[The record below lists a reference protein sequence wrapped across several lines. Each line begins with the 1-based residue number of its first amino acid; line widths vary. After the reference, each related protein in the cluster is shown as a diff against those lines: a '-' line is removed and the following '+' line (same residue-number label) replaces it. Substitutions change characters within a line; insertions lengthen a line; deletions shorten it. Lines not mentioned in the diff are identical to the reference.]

1 LARTL
6 TQTQT
11 GPVTQTR
18 HRSDFSPRDEG
29 LTDADSFGYDDQS
42 YQPKDP
48 LPKMAAK
55 YPTGNPVPKKNP
67 DHAVK
72 EYDSDVFQSVERGE
86 LPKNIS
92 FRTVMFRS
100 ISELLYKPDIEKSN
114 IEKKVDMIFMDY
126 LPKNFTKRHSAF
138 AASISKQPAR
148 NLNLS
153 KITNKNYT
161 NGPEEFWSDV
171 LEGTRGQKY
180 TGYPVGIPKYHRP
193 LLGKGGLR
201 ARARSERVP
210 KNFVIPEDLNEDDQS
225 VAGTKLRRYHTDIT
239 DKVTTQHGE
248 SDRGIGMNHV
258 QVGHI
263 ENFNRVYNLD
273 AMRTNDSR
281 DIPLD
286 RGFARG
292 MTTMVGQKNTKVD
305 EKMDRGISRGLT
317 QIVRQ
322 INTGD
327 DQQMDGG
334 LSRGLTQ
341 MMGQMDNKNT
351 RINILDNS
359 LGVSGDMAF
368 NSPKVNWDF
377 TPTSGTAGVETKGSP
392 NLGLGNRGGDVER
405 PANNFSIVVETKTIE
420 KKFTCNGGV

>member
-1 LARTL
+1 
-6 TQTQT
+6 
-11 GPVTQTR
+11 VTQTR
-18 HRSDFSPRDEG
+18 QRSDFSPRDEG
-29 LTDADSFGYDDQS
+29 LTDADSFGYDVQS
-42 YQPKDP
+42 CQPKEP

-55 YPTGNPVPKKNP
+55 NPTVKPVPKKNP

-138 AASISKQPAR
+138 AASISKQPVR

-161 NGPEEFWSDV
+161 NGPEEFWTDV
-171 LEGTRGQKY
+171 LEGRRGQKF
-180 TGYPVGIPKYHRP
+180 TGYPVGIPKYYSP
-193 LLGKGGLR
+193 LLGKGGIR
-201 ARARSERVP
+201 ARARSEHVP

-239 DKVTTQHGE
+239 DKVTMQHGD
-248 SDRGIGMNHV
+248 SDRGIGMN
-258 QVGHI
+258 QVDFGHI
-263 ENFNRVYNLD
+263 ENFNRFYNLD
-273 AMRTNDSR
+273 AMRTHDSR

-292 MTTMVGQKNTKVD
+292 MTSLIGQKNTKVD
-305 EKMDRGISRGLT
+305 EEMDRGLSRGLT

-322 INTGD
+322 LDTGD
-327 DQQMDGG
+327 DQKMQTG

-351 RINILDNS
+351 RISILDNS
-359 LGVSGDMAF
+359 PRVSGDMAY
-368 NSPKVNWDF
+368 NSPKVNRDF
-377 TPTSGTAGVETKGSP
+377 MPTPGTAGVKTKGSP
-392 NLGLGNRGGDVER
+392 DLGLGNSGGDVER

-420 KKFTCNGGV
+420 KKLTCTGGV